1 MQPVQPYAP
10 PAQQALVGQAPQQQ
24 YGMVPGAGQ
33 QLAAGPF
40 SHTHY
45 NVKQSFWAIFGRS
58 TRVFSPDGMLVAF
71 IKRPLFKWKEEQTIF
86 ADEGQT
92 QPLLFIKARKAIAIN
107 MVRDVFDANTGEL
120 VGSIK
125 ARGWKSIIRDTWD
138 ILDPHEQPV
147 GVMQEDGMSILRRM
161 FPILLGKWKIELQGQ
176 MVAYVKQVFRFFAK
190 EYTMD
195 MSMNQ
200 GRMDPRFAMALAV
213 LALQAESRREQNG

>member
-1 MQPVQPYAP
+1 MQPAQPYAP
-10 PAQQALVGQAPQQQ
+10 PAQQAFVGHAPQQQ
-24 YGMVPGAGQ
+24 GMVQHAGHAMQ
-33 QLAAGPF
+33 AGPF
-40 SHTHY
+40 AHTHY
-45 NVKQSFWAIFGRS
+45 TVKQSFWAIFGRS

-71 IKRPLFKWKEEQTIF
+71 IKRPLFKWKDEQTIY
-86 ADEGQT
+86 ADEAQT

-125 ARGWKSIIRDTWD
+125 SRGWKSILRDTWD
-138 ILDPHEQPV
+138 VLDPHEQPV
-147 GVMQEDGMSILRRM
+147 GMMQEDGSSIMRRL

-190 EYTMD
+190 EYTLD

-200 GRMDPRFAMALAV
+200 GRLDPRFAMALAV
-213 LALQAESRREQNG
+213 LALQAESRREQAN

>member
-1 MQPVQPYAP
+1 MQPAQPYAP
-10 PAQQALVGQAPQQQ
+10 PAQQALVGHAPQQQ

-33 QLAAGPF
+33 HLAAGPF
-40 SHTHY
+40 SHAHY
-45 NVKQSFWAIFGRS
+45 TVKQSFWAIFGRS

-71 IKRPLFKWKEEQTIF
+71 IKRPLLKWKEEQTIF
-86 ADEGQT
+86 ADEAQT

-125 ARGWKSIIRDTWD
+125 SRGWKSIIRDTWD
-138 ILDPHEQPV
+138 ILDPHEQTV

>member
-1 MQPVQPYAP
+1 MQPAQPYAP
-10 PAQQALVGQAPQQQ
+10 PAQQAYAQPNQQQ
-24 YGMVPGAGQ
+24 GMVPAGGQ
-33 QLAAGPF
+33 HLQAGPF
-40 SHTHY
+40 SHPNY
-45 NVKQSFWAIFGRS
+45 SVKQSFWAIFGRK
-58 TRVFSPDGMLVAF
+58 TRVYAPDGSLVAF
-71 IKRPLFKWKEEQTIF
+71 IKRPLFKWKEEQTIY
-86 ADEGQT
+86 ADEAQT

-125 ARGWKSIIRDTWD
+125 SRGWKSIIRDTWD

-147 GVMQEDGMSILRRM
+147 GIMQEDGMSLLRRM

-176 MVAYVKQVFRFFAK
+176 MVCYVKQVFKFFAK

-213 LALQAESRREQNG
+213 LALQAES